1 MIQRKLVRIDQRK
14 IFQALEKDG
23 WNTEVVIDKS
33 IDFVALSVDGDEYE
47 ASYCGPIDPWNS
59 NTSHAFVIYGF
70 AGRPNVVMVDPLGG
84 VSGELGT
91 KRIYIVE
98 RE

>member
-1 MIQRKLVRIDQRK
+1 MQRKLVPIDERK
-14 IFQALEKDG
+14 LWKYKEYDNGSYLE
-23 WNTEVVIDKS
+23 IDLN
-33 IDFVALSVDGDEYE
+33 IDFVALSIDGEEYE
-47 ASYCGPIDPWNS
+47 ASYCGPVDPWNG

-70 AGRPNVVMVDPLGG
+70 AGRPYVVMVDPRGG

>member
-1 MIQRKLVRIDQRK
+1 MPRKLIPIDRYPLFDVDQRVDEPTK
-14 IFQALEKDG
+14 I
-23 WNTEVVIDKS
+23 VIDKS
-33 IDFVALSVDGDEYE
+33 LSFVAQSVDGEEYE
-47 ASYCGPIDPWNS
+47 ASYCGPIDPWNH

-70 AGRPNVVMVDPLGG
+70 ANRPYVVMVDPRGG

-98 RE
+98 RT